1 MSSANVSKYG
11 FLSGKD
17 VVPEKDL
24 LEKSKVQTD
33 IAKKLYQGLNKF
45 FKSDEK
51 EEPTLKKYNTSDLIY
66 NSKYSF

>member
-1 MSSANVSKYG
+1 MSSANVSKYE
-11 FLSGKD
+11 FLLGKD
-17 VVPEKDL
+17 VLPEKDL
-24 LEKSKVQTD
+24 LEKSKVQTN

>member
-1 MSSANVSKYG
+1 MSSANVSKYE
-11 FLSGKD
+11 FLLGKD
-17 VVPEKDL
+17 VLPEKDL

-66 NSKYSF
+66 TSKYSF